1 MDCLVDT
8 NAILRAADLA
18 HTSSQEARNAMRVLF
33 RQGSRLCLAKQS
45 LVESWVVA
53 TRPRDVNGFG
63 LSAQFA
69 AAQILR
75 AQKVFYILRETDEI
89 YRQWQTLVLQ
99 NQVLGKAAHDARL
112 VAAMRVHGIENI
124 LTYNG
129 ADFRRY
135 EGIRILRPDQV

>member
-1 MDCLVDT
+1 M
-8 NAILRAADLA
+8 RA
-18 HTSSQEARNAMRVLF
+18 LF
-33 RQGSRLCLAKQS
+33 RKGSRLCLARQS

-53 TRPRDVNGFG
+53 TRPRDINGFG

-69 AAQILR
+69 AAHLLR
-75 AQKVFYILRETDEI
+75 AQKVSYILREIDEI
-89 YRQWQTLVLQ
+89 YRQWQALVLKY
-99 NQVLGKAAHDARL
+99 QVLGKAAHDARL

-135 EGIRILRPDQV
+135 EGIRVLRPDQV

>member
-8 NAILRAADLA
+8 NVILRAADLA
-18 HTSSQEARNAMRVLF
+18 HSSSHEARSAMKALF
-33 RQGSRLCLAKQS
+33 HKGSRLCLAKQS

-69 AAQILR
+69 AAQLLR
-75 AQKVFYILRETDEI
+75 AQSVFHILQETDEI

-99 NQVLGKAAHDARL
+99 YQVLGKPAHDARL

-129 ADFRRY
+129 VDFRRY
-135 EGIRILRPDQV
+135 EGIRIIRPDQA